1 MRFLYY
7 YDLIDFD
14 SVGNVK
20 GTKNCDDKNKVVAN
34 FLYMICKYNQNLL
47 HEKSLKKGEK
57 LELPAFFKTDL
68 NNLLN
73 DVENGT
79 VSKEYAIVKISKNCL
94 PEVKKICDE
103 AKNDR
108 EILEKLNDLVDV
120 NSLEFA
126 EKFKKVTN
134 KKQLEY
140 IMTHISA
147 KLMDEIN
154 DLLCEI
160 DDSKIKSKVY
170 KKIIYYNGLVNAA
183 TELHTV
189 FPA

>member
-1 MRFLYY
+1 M
-7 YDLIDFD
+7 
-14 SVGNVK
+14 
-20 GTKNCDDKNKVVAN
+20 
-34 FLYMICKYNQNLL
+34 
-47 HEKSLKKGEK
+47 
-57 LELPAFFKTDL
+57 
-68 NNLLN
+68 
-73 DVENGT
+73 
-79 VSKEYAIVKISKNCL
+79 
-94 PEVKKICDE
+94 
-103 AKNDR
+103 
-108 EILEKLNDLVDV
+108 EKLNDLVDV